1 MDKNAVFGTDMW
13 ISRVVLGTMTFGSQ
27 VDESEARQMV
37 DRSLAA
43 GINMFDTA
51 NAYNAG
57 ESERMLGAALEGRRS
72 EVLIATKVFNP
83 MGEAPDD
90 KGLSKSAIHKAIDAS
105 LERLR
110 TDYVDVYYFHQPDR
124 ATPIEESLAAMDA
137 LVEAG
142 KVRHLGVSNYAA
154 WQVSEINCLHA
165 GQGHPPVLVS
175 QQMYNLLAR
184 RVEEEYASYSER
196 ANLFDIVYNPL
207 AGGLLTGKHTAG
219 STPQQGTRFSQEMY
233 RRRYWDEAH
242 FDAVE
247 QLRSVAS
254 DAGLSL
260 VELSFRWLLSRSLVD
275 AVLVGASSIEHLES
289 NLAAC
294 EGSSL
299 DQEVSRRCDEVWADL
314 RGPAAAYNR

>member
-1 MDKNAVFGTDMW
+1 VDKNAVFGTDMW

-27 VDESEARQMV
+27 VDETEARQMV
-37 DRSLAA
+37 HRSLAA

-57 ESERMLGAALEGRRS
+57 ESERMLGAALEGRRN

-83 MGEAPDD
+83 MGEAPED
-90 KGLSKSAIHKAIDAS
+90 KGLSEAAIHKAIDAS

-137 LVEAG
+137 LVEKG

-154 WQVSEINCLHA
+154 WQVGEINCLRA
-165 GQGHPPVLVS
+165 GQGYPPVLVS

-184 RVEEEYASYSER
+184 RIEEEYASYSEH

-207 AGGLLTGKHTAG
+207 AGGLLTGKHTVG
-219 STPQQGTRFSQEMY
+219 STPRQGTRFSQEMY

-247 QLRSVAS
+247 RLRSVAS

-260 VELSFRWLLSRSLVD
+260 VELSFRWLLSRPLVD
-275 AVLVGASSIEHLES
+275 AVLVGASSIDHLES

-294 EGSSL
+294 DGSSL
-299 DQEVSRRCDEVWADL
+299 DQEVVRRCDEVWADL

>member
-1 MDKNAVFGTDMW
+1 MDKKAVLGTDLW

-27 VDESEARQMV
+27 VDETEARQMV

-72 EVLIATKVFNP
+72 DVLIATKVFNP
-83 MGEAPDD
+83 MGEGPED
-90 KGLSKSAIHKAIDAS
+90 KGLSEAAIHKAINAS

-137 LVEAG
+137 LMEAG

-154 WQVSEINCLHA
+154 WQVSEINCLRA
-165 GQGHPPVLVS
+165 EQGRPPVLVS

-184 RVEEEYASYSER
+184 RIEEEYASYSEH

-207 AGGLLTGKHTAG
+207 AGGLLTGKHAAG
-219 STPQQGTRFSQEMY
+219 STPQQGTRFTQEMY

-247 QLRSVAS
+247 RLRSVAS

-260 VELSFRWLLSRSLVD
+260 VELSFRWLLSRPLVD
-275 AVLVGASSIEHLES
+275 AVLVGASSIDHLES

-294 EGSSL
+294 DGSSL
-299 DQEVSRRCDEVWADL
+299 DQEVFRRCDEVWAGL

>member
-1 MDKNAVFGTDMW
+1 VDKMAVLGTDLR

-27 VDESEARQMV
+27 VDETEARQMV

-51 NAYNAG
+51 NAYNEG

-72 EVLIATKVFNP
+72 DVLIATKVFNP
-83 MGEAPDD
+83 MGEGPED
-90 KGLSKSAIHKAIDAS
+90 KGLSEAAIHKAINAS

-124 ATPIEESLAAMDA
+124 ATPIEESLAAMGA

-154 WQVSEINCLHA
+154 WQVSEINCLRA
-165 GQGHPPVLVS
+165 EQGRPPVLVS

-184 RVEEEYASYSER
+184 RIEEEYASYSED

-207 AGGLLTGKHTAG
+207 AGGLLTGKHAAG
-219 STPQQGTRFSQEMY
+219 STPQQGTRFTQEMY

-247 QLRSVAS
+247 RLRSVAS

-260 VELSFRWLLSRSLVD
+260 VELSFRWLLSRPLVD
-275 AVLVGASSIEHLES
+275 AVLVGASSIDHLES

-294 EGSSL
+294 DGSSL
-299 DQEVSRRCDEVWADL
+299 DQEVFRRCDEVWADL

>member
-1 MDKNAVFGTDMW
+1 MAVLGTDLW

-27 VDESEARQMV
+27 VDETEARQMV

-72 EVLIATKVFNP
+72 DVLIATKVFNP
-83 MGEAPDD
+83 MGEAPED
-90 KGLSKSAIHKAIDAS
+90 KGLSEAAIHKAINAS

-154 WQVSEINCLHA
+154 WQVSEINCLRA
-165 GQGHPPVLVS
+165 EQGRPPVLVS

-184 RVEEEYASYSER
+184 RIEEEYASYSEH

-207 AGGLLTGKHTAG
+207 AGGLLTGKHAAG
-219 STPQQGTRFSQEMY
+219 STPQQGTRFTQEMY

-247 QLRSVAS
+247 RLRSLAS

-260 VELSFRWLLSRSLVD
+260 VELSFRWLLSRPLVD
-275 AVLVGASSIEHLES
+275 AVLVGASSIDHLES
-289 NLAAC
+289 NLTAC
-294 EGSSL
+294 DGSSL